1 MRYYCLLILIL
12 ILIACGTSEGAP
24 LFDSGKI
31 RDGDII
37 FQESL
42 SRQSSALKIAT
53 KSRYTHVGIIFRM
66 KGGWYVEEAV
76 QPVRY
81 TPLTDFIRR
90 GKNAHYVIRR
100 LVDADKLITGNAA
113 AKLKREG
120 ARYIGK
126 KYDLAFNWD
135 DRAIYCSELVWKIY
149 NRALGIE
156 ISTLERLGDFDL
168 SDTRVRSLV
177 KERYG
182 DAIPLDEPVVSPK
195 GLFES
200 AKLKMVVERN

>member
-1 MRYYCLLILIL
+1 MKKYCLVFIIITLSV
-12 ILIACGTSEGAP
+12 ADGAS
-24 LFDSGKI
+24 LFDPGQI

-42 SRQSSALKIAT
+42 SRQSTALKIAT

-81 TPLTDFIRR
+81 TRLADFIRR

-100 LVDADKLITGNAA
+100 LVDADKLITVNAA
-113 AKLKREG
+113 AKMKHEG

-126 KYDLAFNWD
+126 KYDPAFNWD

-149 NRALGIE
+149 KRALGIE

-168 SDTRVRSLV
+168 SDARVRSLV

-182 DAIPLDEPVVSPK
+182 DAIPFDEPVVSPK

-200 AKLKMVVERN
+200 AKLKTVVDRN